1 MPSLWQ
7 DVLTMKRYLAL
18 SITMSL
24 ACQGEGDVARGDLDQ
39 DEVQDDD
46 RHEQSE
52 RLNQPEPD
60 APGERQHLSSLEVV
74 NL

>member
-24 ACQGEGDVARGDLDQ
+24 ACQGEGDIYYDQ
-39 DEVQDDD
+39 VPSPQ
-46 RHEQSE
+46 
-52 RLNQPEPD
+52 
-60 APGERQHLSSLEVV
+60 AV
-74 NL
+74 NDSR